1 MDGVPTVDGGG
12 GAANLNLKPKPQLR
26 TKNPADKKKIK
37 EDDGSIIPDDAE
49 EVASTGA
56 SPVPTEIG
64 AAETGLT
71 GQPGEKE
78 GGPETNPNLLS
89 TSLALVAPDCTP
101 GWDRMLSPT
110 LLPKSEKKAA
120 AAAPAEEPAPAQP
133 AATNGP
139 ASAMD
144 AIKLS
149 RPGGGKADQ
158 SLESQARS
166 FAASVVQEDV
176 SPGTPIPT
184 GDAALMG
191 QGKPMPEHVQSNTS
205 ASTLRR
211 FNVAGK

>member
-26 TKNPADKKKIK
+26 PKDPADKKKIK
-37 EDDGSIIPDDAE
+37 EDDGTIIPKDAE

-71 GQPGEKE
+71 GQPGERE
-78 GGPETNPNLLS
+78 GGPETNPNLLA

-101 GWDRMLSPT
+101 GWDRMLSPSQ
-110 LLPKSEKKAA
+110 LPKSDKKPNPVAQI
-120 AAAPAEEPAPAQP
+120 EQPAQQQSAP
-133 AATNGP
+133 SNGP

-149 RPGGGKADQ
+149 RPGAGKSDQ
-158 SLESQARS
+158 SLESQARNI
-166 FAASVVQEDV
+166 AASVVQEDV
-176 SPGTPIPT
+176 TPSTPIPM
-184 GDAALMG
+184 GEAALMG
-191 QGKPMPEHVQSNTS
+191 QGKPMPEPVQSNTS
-205 ASTLRR
+205 ASTLKR
-211 FNVAGK
+211 FNFAGK